1 MDEKLSLI
9 VLVMA
14 CLASAACDRVDG
26 SRLDAATKP
35 RVVTLT
41 TGLPG
46 AGFYP
51 LGEALADL
59 YRRIG
64 PSVDVRVVESPG
76 SVRNVE
82 ALQRGDADAG
92 FAFADVAYVAYAGYL
107 ADKPFDRLR
116 GIAVLQPSQLH
127 VVVRP
132 QAGIRGIADLRGRR
146 VSVGPPGSGTALTAD
161 LLLKAFGMDLEAI
174 RAETLQFSEA
184 STRLVN
190 GTLDAIFVTGS
201 YPANS
206 VSLATRS
213 GGRLLPLE
221 GDAVDRLRH
230 DYPFFRL
237 ASIPGGTYPGH
248 PAPTHTIGLDNVLLC
263 RRDLDDELVYALT
276 RQLFGN
282 LPTLARLQPSLGLM
296 EVANAP
302 ATPVP
307 LHEGAARYYRQ
318 RELFR

>member
-1 MDEKLSLI
+1 MDTRLGTAL
-9 VLVMA
+9 VLGCVLAGA
-14 CLASAACDRVDG
+14 CTPVGTASTDGGEGTRV
-26 SRLDAATKP
+26 RTI
-35 RVVTLT
+35 RLT

-46 AGFYP
+46 AGFHP
-51 LGEALADL
+51 LGDALADA
-59 YRRIG
+59 YRHIA
-64 PSVDVRVVESPG
+64 SVDVRVIESPG

-82 ALQRGDADAG
+82 AIQRGEADAG
-92 FAFADVAYVAYAGYL
+92 FAFADVAYMAFAGHL
-107 ADKPFDRLR
+107 AERPFDRLR

-132 QAGIRGIADLRGRR
+132 AAGIRSVMDLRGRR

-161 LLLKAFGMDLEAI
+161 LLLHAFGMDLQSV

-184 STRLVN
+184 SAELIA
-190 GTLDAIFVTGS
+190 GTLDAIFVSAS

-206 VSLATRS
+206 VSAATKAGARI
-213 GGRLLPLE
+213 LPLE
-221 GDAVDRLRH
+221 GDAIDRLRH

-237 ASIPGGTYPGH
+237 ATIPAGTYPRLA
-248 PAPTHTIGLDNVLLC
+248 APIHTIGLDNVLLC
-263 RRDLDDELVYALT
+263 RRDLDDSLVYDMT
-276 RQLFGN
+276 RQLFAD
-282 LPTLARLQPSLGLM
+282 LPRLAGSQPSLRLM
-296 EVANAP
+296 QVANGP